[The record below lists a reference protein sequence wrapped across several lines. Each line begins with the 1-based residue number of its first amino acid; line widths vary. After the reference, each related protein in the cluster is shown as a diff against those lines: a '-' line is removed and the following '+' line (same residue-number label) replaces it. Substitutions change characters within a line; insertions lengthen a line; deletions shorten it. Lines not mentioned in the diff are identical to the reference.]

1 MKYRKYMELMRTPFE
16 ELTKEQQKLRKEEFK
31 RRLNVCKKFL
41 TGMMNGYVNEDIK
54 KDIAE
59 DDPMQEA
66 LDVLIVRINE
76 IEGEA

>member
-1 MKYRKYMELMRTPFE
+1 MELMRTPFE

>member
-1 MKYRKYMELMRTPFE
+1 MKYREYMRLMKTPFE
-16 ELTKEQQKLRKEEFK
+16 DLSEEDKKQRKKEFD
-31 RRLNVCKKFL
+31 RRLGVCKKFL
-41 TGMMNGYVNEDIK
+41 TGMMNGYVSEDLK
-54 KDIAE
+54 KDIAK